1 LFRGTDRKSVSN
13 PPSWIF
19 QKMADQWGTE
29 FEFSLDMVKKGGQI
43 IKDAFHREKKVTEKS
58 CATDLVTETDQDVER
73 VLMAGLAERFPE
85 YKFIGEESTA
95 GGVKCEL
102 TDSPTWVLDPIDGT
116 TNFVHS
122 NPNICTILAFMVNKE
137 PEFSIV
143 YNPILDQLW
152 TARRGQGAFY
162 NGKQIHVSS
171 CKQLSTAVLIQEV
184 GSATK
189 ERLPMLT
196 ANTTTFIPLVRS
208 IRAYG
213 SAGINLAYLAMG
225 SVDAYVE
232 LGFHIWDYAGPSLIV
247 REAGG
252 VTVDVTGGKIDYLAR
267 NIAAAAS
274 REVLDEILP
283 RLTTMQL
290 EKD

>member
-1 LFRGTDRKSVSN
+1 MTAPWNEEYKFALQ
-13 PPSWIF
+13 I
-19 QKMADQWGTE
+19 
-29 FEFSLDMVKKGGQI
+29 VKKGGEI
-43 IKDAFHREKKVTEKS
+43 IKDAFYREKKVSEKS
-58 CATDLVTETDQDVER
+58 SPTDLVTETDQEVEK
-73 VLMAGLAERFPE
+73 VLIRSLADKFPE
-85 YKFIGEESTA
+85 YRFIGEESTA
-95 GGVKCEL
+95 GGEKCEL
-102 TDSPTWVLDPIDGT
+102 TDSPTWVIDPIDGT

-122 NPNICTILAFMVNKE
+122 NPNICTILAYLVNKE

-152 TARRGQGAFY
+152 TARKGQGAYY

-171 CKQLSTAVLIQEV
+171 CSSLKTAVLIQEV
-184 GSATK
+184 GSATP
-189 ERLPMLT
+189 ERVGMLT
-196 ANTTTFIPLVRS
+196 KNAQTFIPLVRS

-225 SVDAYVE
+225 SVDAYFE
-232 LGFHIWDYAGPSLIV
+232 MGFHIWDYAGPSLIV

-252 VTVDVTGGKIDYLAR
+252 VTKDVTGNQICYLSR

-274 REVLDEILP
+274 QGVLDEILP
-283 RLTTMQL
+283 KITTIQM